1 MEKNNNLNQKSSHN
15 SDNTFV
21 NDLVNN
27 AFSSPEVTVHDQ
39 DSQIKPVADDVVD
52 NLSTADRESAQ
63 KLASQIDP
71 TKRESVLNFGN
82 AAQQKIGS
90 FSAKVLD
97 HVQNQDTGQIGQ
109 TLSDLLYDI
118 KQADPHELENTKPNF
133 IQRMFGQV
141 KHSMFEVKARY
152 QKITTQI
159 DVISQKLSR
168 QKNIL
173 MRDNRVLDD
182 MYEENKNYYE
192 ALNIFI
198 AAGQIKLKELDQQIE
213 QLNTKRKNGE
223 LNDLQI
229 EEINDVQQFQ
239 ERLDKRIYDL
249 SLVREMTLQQAPQIR
264 QMQRT
269 NEELIDKIQTSINTA
284 IPLWKNQTALLI
296 NALSQRNAL
305 EVQRKVTETTNNLL
319 KQNSQMIK
327 ESSIG
332 AEKENQRGVI
342 DIETLNETQK
352 NLIDTLNETLQIQA
366 EGRKRRQEASR
377 QLNEMDKQLK
387 DQLLNY
393 VNEGKN
399 NQN

>member
-1 MEKNNNLNQKSSHN
+1 MDDKKNLNQTSPSPDKSL
-15 SDNTFV
+15 V

-27 AFSSPEVTVHDQ
+27 AFSSPQLNPQNPEA
-39 DSQIKPVADDVVD
+39 QIKPVADDVVD
-52 NLSTADRESAQ
+52 NLSAADRESAQ

-71 TKRESVLNFGN
+71 NKRESVLNFGN
-82 AAQQKIGS
+82 AAQQKIGA
-90 FSAKVLD
+90 FSARVLD
-97 HVQNQDTGQIGQ
+97 HVQNQDTGPIGQ

-118 KQADPHELENTKPNF
+118 KQADPHELENNKPTF

-141 KHSMFEVKARY
+141 KQSMFEVKARY

-173 MRDNRVLDD
+173 MRDNRVLDE

-198 AAGQIKLKELDQQIE
+198 AAGQIKIKELDQQIGE
-213 QLNTKRKNGE
+213 LNLKRKNGE

-229 EEINDVQQFQ
+229 EEINDVQQFR

-269 NEELIDKIQTSINTA
+269 NEELVDKIQTSINTA

-296 NALSQRNAL
+296 NALSQRDAL
-305 EVQRKVTETTNNLL
+305 EIQRKVTETTNDLL

-327 ESSIG
+327 ESAIG

-366 EGRKRRQEASR
+366 DGRKRREEASR

-399 NQN
+399 QQE

>member
-1 MEKNNNLNQKSSHN
+1 MDNKNDLNQPTTNQEKSI
-15 SDNTFV
+15 V

-27 AFSSPEVTVHDQ
+27 AFSTPKPPSTTSEQT
-39 DSQIKPVADDVVD
+39 IKPIAEDVVD
-52 NLSTADRESAQ
+52 HLNSTDRESAQ
-63 KLASQIDP
+63 KLAEQIDE

-82 AAQQKIGS
+82 DAQRKIS
-90 FSAKVLD
+90 AFSDKVLD
-97 HVQNQDTGQIGQ
+97 HVQNQDTGPIGQ

-118 KQADPHELENTKPNF
+118 KQADPKDLENNKPSF

-141 KHSMFEVKARY
+141 KQSMFEVKARY
-152 QKITTQI
+152 QKVTTQI
-159 DVISQKLSR
+159 DVISQKLNR
-168 QKNIL
+168 QRNIL

-198 AAGQIKLKELDQQIE
+198 AAGQMKIQKLDQQIDDLGNK
-213 QLNTKRKNGE
+213 QKNGE
-223 LNDLQI
+223 MNDLEI
-229 EEINDVQQFQ
+229 EEINDVRQFR
-239 ERLDKRIYDL
+239 ERLDKRVYDL

-305 EVQRKVTETTNNLL
+305 ELQRKVTETTNDLL
-319 KQNSQMIK
+319 KKNSEMIK
-327 ESSIG
+327 GSSIE

-342 DIETLNETQK
+342 DIETLTQTQN
-352 NLIDTLNETLQIQA
+352 NLIETLNETLQIQA
-366 EGRKRRQEASR
+366 EGRKRREEASR
-377 QLNEMDKQLK
+377 QLNDMDKQLK

-393 VNEGKN
+393 VTKEKN
-399 NQN
+399 NFE